1 MSENVGKDERKVTEG
16 QWTTGLYDCFSE
28 DISTCYFTWFCPCVA
43 FGRIAEILDKGET
56 SQGLAGLMLVAM
68 SKVGCGWYYASKYR
82 AKLRNQYSLPEEPCS
97 DGAIHFFCCSCAL
110 SQEHRELKY
119 RGLDPSLG
127 NQSFLSSLFS
137 NDAISEFKRVCR
149 RYDYYKEIEL
159 GKVSKNIYMYTPLTK
174 PPSKTVPNQLEYH
187 SSVFNILFWK
197 PYTQY
202 TYM

>member
-1 MSENVGKDERKVTEG
+1 MSENVGKDEKKVIEG

-28 DISTCYFTWFCPCVA
+28 DISTCCFTWFCPCVA

-56 SQGLAGLMLVAM
+56 SQGLAGLMVVAM
-68 SKVGCGWYYASKYR
+68 SKIGCGWYYASKYR

-127 NQSFLSSLFS
+127 NQSLFTPLFS
-137 NDAISEFKRVCR
+137 NYAPSEFKRVCH
-149 RYDYYKEIEL
+149 RYDHFTIKKL
-159 GKVSKNIYMYTPLTK
+159 N
-174 PPSKTVPNQLEYH
+174 
-187 SSVFNILFWK
+187 
-197 PYTQY
+197 
-202 TYM
+202 

>member
-56 SQGLAGLMLVAM
+56 S
-68 SKVGCGWYYASKYR
+68 R

-119 RGLDPSLG
+119 RGLDPSL
-127 NQSFLSSLFS
+127 
-137 NDAISEFKRVCR
+137 
-149 RYDYYKEIEL
+149 
-159 GKVSKNIYMYTPLTK
+159 
-174 PPSKTVPNQLEYH
+174 
-187 SSVFNILFWK
+187 
-197 PYTQY
+197 
-202 TYM
+202 